1 MFSIEAIYSFIKKNI
16 RARDVVIILGIIGL
30 YAASRLINLDKWP
43 IFSDEGIYIR
53 WAKVAWKDAS
63 WRFISITDGRQPL
76 QTWGTIPFLKL
87 FPQNALFAGRL
98 FSVATGFAALIGMY
112 SFLFYLWGK
121 RAAVTGAILYVF
133 LPYTL
138 FYDRMALVDS
148 AVNAGFIWILFFSVW
163 LARKRRL
170 DTALMLGF
178 IGGIA
183 LLAKSSSRMFL
194 MLAVFAPIFYLKDSY
209 KKIFLQ
215 SVNYVLLLGGAISIS
230 LLFYNV
236 QRLSPYF
243 HIVAQKNTTFVMTLA
258 EFIATPFAYSHN
270 FRVIP
275 LYIAWESG
283 WFIIP
288 FSIIGLFL
296 LYKKE
301 RLFALYLSVFII
313 MPYIAISLFAKILF
327 PRYVL
332 FYSTIV
338 IISATYF
345 FVQSRW
351 KYTNYALVM
360 LLSSM
365 TYFNYALLFNP
376 SRASLPP
383 VDRGQYV
390 EGVTAVWGARE
401 FMQEMRKESINQPVL
416 IMAEGDF
423 GLVGDVLRVFKQE
436 GDAIE
441 IDGFWPLDKIHL
453 VEYQRYLEEKTVYI
467 VFSHRTEFPDHW
479 PMERAKT
486 YDKPVGDNALYVYKL
501 THGQ

>member
-1 MFSIEAIYSFIKKNI
+1 MFSIEKIGLFLKKNI
-16 RARDVVIILGIIGL
+16 GMRGAFIMLGIIGL
-30 YAASRLINLDKWP
+30 YTTTRLINLDKWP
-43 IFSDEGIYIR
+43 LFSDEGIYIR
-53 WAKVAWKDAS
+53 WALVAWKDAS

-87 FPQNALFAGRL
+87 FPHNALFAGRL
-98 FSVATGFAALIGMY
+98 FSVATGFVALTGIY

-121 RAAVTGAILYVF
+121 RAAVIGAVLYIL

-163 LARKRRL
+163 LVRSRRL

-194 MLAVFAPIFYLKDSY
+194 MLSVFAPIVYLKNSF
-209 KKIFLQ
+209 KKLVAQ
-215 SVNYVLLLGGAISIS
+215 SINYILLLGGAIGIS
-230 LLFYNV
+230 MFFYNV

-243 HIVAQKNTTFVMTLA
+243 HYVAQKNTTFIMTFA
-258 EFIATPFAYSHN
+258 EFITTPFAYIHN
-270 FRVIP
+270 FKYMP

-288 FSIIGLFL
+288 FSSIGFYL

-301 RLFALYLSVFII
+301 RLLALYFSVFIF
-313 MPYIAISLFAKILF
+313 MPYIAISFFAKILF

-332 FYSTIV
+332 FYSSLV
-338 IISATYF
+338 IITATYF
-345 FVQSRW
+345 FVKSRW
-351 KYTNYALVM
+351 KYKKSAFM
-360 LLSSM
+360 ILLASM
-365 TYFNYALLFNP
+365 MFFGYPFIFNP
-376 SRASLPP
+376 ARASLPP

-390 EGVTAVWGARE
+390 EGVTAVWGADD
-401 FMQEMRKESINQPVL
+401 FMQKVRKESVNKPVL

-423 GLVGDVLRVFKQE
+423 GLVGDVLRIYIQD
-436 GDAIE
+436 GDAVQ
-441 IDGFWPLDKIHL
+441 IDGFWPLKKADLIK
-453 VEYQRYLEEKTVYI
+453 YQSRLAEKTVYI
-467 VFSHRTEFPDHW
+467 VFSHRQVFPKDW
-479 PMERAKT
+479 PMTFVKKYE
-486 YDKPVGDNALYVYKL
+486 KPVGDKALYIYKL
-501 THGQ
+501 THG